1 MKTSSAESVAC
12 YCRVSTR
19 QQKTDSQKAEIE
31 RWLKGHGLN
40 PKSVQWFEDH
50 ESGKSINRPAFEQ
63 LQQAIF
69 SGRIKTVVVWKLDR
83 LSRRLKDG
91 INVLADWCEQGVRIV
106 SVTQQID
113 LTGPVGHMVA
123 SVMFGLAEIELEY
136 RRERQAAGIRVAGIR
151 VARTRGLYSGRKS
164 GTTKAI
170 PKRALELRNRG
181 LKIPEIANAL
191 NVSERSVFRYLTGN
205 IANGG
210 KS

>member
-1 MKTSSAESVAC
+1 MDLEKTTCC

-19 QQKTDSQKAEIE
+19 QQKTDSQKAEIQ
-31 RWLKGHGLN
+31 RWLKGHGVN

-50 ESGKSINRPAFEQ
+50 ESGKTIQRPAFEQ

-69 SGRIKTVVVWKLDR
+69 SGQVRTVVIWKLDR

-113 LTGPVGHMVA
+113 LTGPVGRMVA

-136 RRERQAAGIRVAGIR
+136 RRERQAAGIRVA
-151 VARTRGLYSGRKS
+151 RTRGIYQGRKS

-170 PKRALELRNRG
+170 PQRALELRNRG

-191 NVSERSVFRYLTGN
+191 NVSERSVFRYL
-205 IANGG
+205 NGI
-210 KS
+210 SIPRTTP

>member
-1 MKTSSAESVAC
+1 MKNSSAESVAC

-40 PKSVQWFEDH
+40 PKSIQWFEDH
-50 ESGKSINRPAFEQ
+50 ESGKIIQRPAFDA
-63 LQQAIF
+63 LQQKIF

-113 LTGPVGHMVA
+113 LTGPVGRMVA

-136 RRERQAAGIRVAGIR
+136 RRERQAAGIRVA
-151 VARTRGLYSGRKS
+151 RTRGIYQGRKS
-164 GTTKAI
+164 GTTKAL
-170 PKRALELRNRG
+170 PKRAIELRDRG

-191 NVSERSVFRYLTGN
+191 NVSERSVFRYLT
-205 IANGG
+205 AAEA
-210 KS
+210 

>member
-1 MKTSSAESVAC
+1 MKTNPAESVAC

-19 QQKTDSQKAEIE
+19 QQKTDSQKAEIQ

-50 ESGKSINRPAFEQ
+50 ESGKSIQRPAFEQ

-69 SGRIKTVVVWKLDR
+69 SGQIKTVVVWKLDR

-113 LTGPVGHMVA
+113 LTGPVGRMVA

-136 RRERQAAGIRVAGIR
+136 RRERQAAGIRVA
-151 VARTRGLYSGRKS
+151 RTRGIYQGRKS

-191 NVSERSVFRYLTGN
+191 NVSERSVFRYLCQSD
-205 IANGG
+205 IA
-210 KS
+210 S

>member
-1 MKTSSAESVAC
+1 MKTNPAESVAC

-19 QQKTDSQKAEIE
+19 QQKTDSQKAEIQ
-31 RWLKGHGLN
+31 RWLKGYGLSS
-40 PKSVQWFEDH
+40 KSVQWFEDH
-50 ESGKSINRPAFEQ
+50 ESGKTIQRPAFDA
-63 LQQAIF
+63 LQQKIF
-69 SGRIKTVVVWKLDR
+69 SGQIKTVVVWKLDR

-113 LTGPVGHMVA
+113 LTGPVGRMVA

-136 RRERQAAGIRVAGIR
+136 RRERQAAGIRVA
-151 VARTRGLYSGRKS
+151 RTRGIYQGRKS

-191 NVSERSVFRYLTGN
+191 NVSERSVFRYLCQSD
-205 IANGG
+205 IA
-210 KS
+210 S

>member
-1 MKTSSAESVAC
+1 MKTNPAESVAC

-31 RWLKGHGLN
+31 RWLQGHGLSS
-40 PKSVQWFEDH
+40 KSVQWFEDH
-50 ESGKSINRPAFEQ
+50 ESGKSIQRPAFEQ

-69 SGRIKTVVVWKLDR
+69 SGQIRTVVVWKLDR

-136 RRERQAAGIRVAGIR
+136 RRERQAAGIRVA
-151 VARTRGLYSGRKS
+151 RTRGIYQGRKS

-191 NVSERSVFRYLTGN
+191 NVSERSVFRYLCQSD
-205 IANGG
+205 AA
-210 KS
+210 S

>member
-1 MKTSSAESVAC
+1 MKPSSAETVAC

-19 QQKTDSQKAEIE
+19 QQKTDSQKAEIQ
-31 RWLKGHGLN
+31 RWLKGHGLS

-50 ESGKSINRPAFEQ
+50 ESGKTIQRSGFDA
-63 LQQAIF
+63 LQQGIF

-113 LTGPVGHMVA
+113 LTGPVGRMVA

-136 RRERQAAGIRVAGIR
+136 RRERQAAGIRVARHRGI
-151 VARTRGLYSGRKS
+151 YQGRKS
-164 GTTKAI
+164 GTTKAL
-170 PKRALELRNRG
+170 PKRAVELRDRG

-191 NVSERSVFRYLTGN
+191 NVSERSVFRYLGQFHV
-205 IANGG
+205 A
-210 KS
+210 S

>member
-1 MKTSSAESVAC
+1 MKTNLAESVAC

-19 QQKTDSQKAEIE
+19 QQKTDSQKAEIQ

-50 ESGKSINRPAFEQ
+50 ESGKSIQRPAFEK

-69 SGRIKTVVVWKLDR
+69 SGQVRTVVVWKLDR

-113 LTGPVGHMVA
+113 LTGPVGRMVA

-136 RRERQAAGIRVAGIR
+136 RQ
-151 VARTRGLYSGRKS
+151 
-164 GTTKAI
+164 
-170 PKRALELRNRG
+170 
-181 LKIPEIANAL
+181 
-191 NVSERSVFRYLTGN
+191 
-205 IANGG
+205 
-210 KS
+210 

>member
-19 QQKTDSQKAEIE
+19 QQKTDSQKSEIE
-31 RWLKGHGLN
+31 RWLKGHGLS
-40 PKSVQWFEDH
+40 PKSLQWFEDH
-50 ESGKSINRPAFEQ
+50 ESGKTIQRPAFDA
-63 LQQAIF
+63 LQQEIF

-113 LTGPVGHMVA
+113 LTGPVGRMVA

-136 RRERQAAGIRVAGIR
+136 RRERQAAGIRVAR
-151 VARTRGLYSGRKS
+151 NRGLYSGRKS

-191 NVSERSVFRYLTGN
+191 NVSERSVFRYLT
-205 IANGG
+205 AED
-210 KS
+210 S

>member
-19 QQKTDSQKAEIE
+19 QQKTDSQKSEIE
-31 RWLKGHGLN
+31 RWLKGHGLSS
-40 PKSVQWFEDH
+40 KSVQWFEDH
-50 ESGKSINRPAFEQ
+50 ESGKTIQRPAFDA
-63 LQQAIF
+63 LQQEIF
-69 SGRIKTVVVWKLDR
+69 SGRIKTVIVWKLDR

-113 LTGPVGHMVA
+113 LTGPVGRMVA

-136 RRERQAAGIRVAGIR
+136 RRERQAAGIRVA
-151 VARTRGLYSGRKS
+151 RTRGIYQGRKS

-170 PKRALELRNRG
+170 PRRALELRNRG

-191 NVSERSVFRYLTGN
+191 NVSERSVFRYLT
-205 IANGG
+205 AED
-210 KS
+210 S

>member
-1 MKTSSAESVAC
+1 MKPSSAESVAC

-19 QQKTDSQKAEIE
+19 QQKTDSQKAEIQQ
-31 RWLKGHGLN
+31 WLKGHGLN

-50 ESGKSINRPAFEQ
+50 ESGKSIQRPAFEQ

-69 SGRIKTVVVWKLDR
+69 SGQVRTVVIWKLDR

-113 LTGPVGHMVA
+113 LTGPVGRMVA

-136 RRERQAAGIRVAGIR
+136 RRERQAAGIRVAQ
-151 VARTRGLYSGRKS
+151 TRGIYQGRKS

-181 LKIPEIANAL
+181 LKVPEIANAL
-191 NVSERSVFRYLTGN
+191 NVSERSVFRYL
-205 IANGG
+205 NGI
-210 KS
+210 SIPRTTP

>member
-19 QQKTDSQKAEIE
+19 QQKTDSQRAEIQ

-40 PKSVQWFEDH
+40 PKSVRWFEDH
-50 ESGKSINRPAFEQ
+50 ESGKIIQRPAFDALQ
-63 LQQAIF
+63 LKIF
-69 SGRIKTVVVWKLDR
+69 SGQIKTVVVWKLDR

-136 RRERQAAGIRVAGIR
+136 RRERQAAGIRVA
-151 VARTRGLYSGRKS
+151 RTRGIYQGRKS

-181 LKIPEIANAL
+181 LKIPEIASAL
-191 NVSERSVFRYLTGN
+191 NVSERSVFRYLTVN